1 MSFELFISLRHLKA
15 KRAQKFI
22 SLNTWISIGGVALG
36 VMALIVVIAVMSG
49 FGKDLRDKILGTNSH
64 IVVTNITRSGMDNF
78 ESVITKVMQSEGIK
92 AAAPFILNQVMLT
105 FGSKSSGVVVR
116 GVDPEREAMVS
127 DLEKNMIQ
135 GEIGI
140 LKRRK
145 KTKVGYGYDNII
157 IGKELSQ
164 KLGVQVGDAISMV
177 SPASRLTPM
186 GLIPK
191 IKLFKVVGLFES
203 GMFEYDSSLA
213 FISVQ
218 SAQRFFAMKGKVSGI
233 EIRVEDID
241 RADQIAELLQ
251 ENLGL
256 PVSESLQGQ
265 DKIAKLLQENLG
277 FPYYVR
283 DWMRMNK
290 NLFSALRLE
299 KIVMF
304 IILILIILVAAFN
317 IVSTLFMVV
326 MEKTKEIAIL
336 KSMGASRASIMKIF
350 SFQGLIIG
358 LLGTLI
364 GCVGGFTI
372 VPNLNEIVGFIENI
386 FGISAFPSDVY
397 YLDKLPSEIQ
407 YMDSLLI
414 VVFSIAICFVASLYP
429 AWRASRIDPVDGL
442 RYE

>member
-1 MSFELFISLRHLKA
+1 MSFELFISLRHLKS

-64 IVVTNITRSGMDNF
+64 IVVTNITRSGMDDF
-78 ESVITKVMQSEGIK
+78 ESVLKKVMQSDGVK

-127 DLEKNMIQ
+127 DLEKNLIQ
-135 GEIGI
+135 GEIGM

-145 KTKVGYGYDNII
+145 KNKVGPGHDNII
-157 IGKELSQ
+157 LGKELSQ
-164 KLGVQVGDAISMV
+164 KLGVQVGGAISMV

-213 FISVQ
+213 FISIQ
-218 SAQRFFAMKGKVSGI
+218 SAQRFFSMKGKVSGI

-241 RADQIAELLQ
+241 SADQIAELLQ
-251 ENLGL
+251 ENLG
-256 PVSESLQGQ
+256 
-265 DKIAKLLQENLG
+265 
-277 FPYYVR
+277 FPYYVK

-336 KSMGASRASIMKIF
+336 KSMGASRTSIMKIF

-364 GCVGGFTI
+364 GCIGGFTI

-386 FGISAFPSDVY
+386 FGITAFPSDVY

-407 YMDSLLI
+407 YMDSFLI
-414 VVFSIAICFVASLYP
+414 VVFSIFICFVASLYP
-429 AWRASRIDPVDGL
+429 AWRASRLDPVDGL

>member
-1 MSFELFISLRHLKA
+1 
-15 KRAQKFI
+15 
-22 SLNTWISIGGVALG
+22 
-36 VMALIVVIAVMSG
+36 
-49 FGKDLRDKILGTNSH
+49 
-64 IVVTNITRSGMDNF
+64 
-78 ESVITKVMQSEGIK
+78 
-92 AAAPFILNQVMLT
+92 
-105 FGSKSSGVVVR
+105 
-116 GVDPEREAMVS
+116 
-127 DLEKNMIQ
+127 
-135 GEIGI
+135 
-140 LKRRK
+140 
-145 KTKVGYGYDNII
+145 
-157 IGKELSQ
+157 
-164 KLGVQVGDAISMV
+164 MV

-213 FISVQ
+213 FISIQ
-218 SAQRFFAMKGKVSGI
+218 SAQRFFSMKGKVSGI

-241 RADQIAELLQ
+241 SADQIAE
-251 ENLGL
+251 
-256 PVSESLQGQ
+256 
-265 DKIAKLLQENLG
+265 LLQENLG

-336 KSMGASRASIMKIF
+336 KSMGASRTSIMKIF

-364 GCVGGFTI
+364 GCIGGFTI

-386 FGISAFPSDVY
+386 FGITAFPSDVY

-407 YMDSLLI
+407 YMDSFLI
-414 VVFSIAICFVASLYP
+414 VVFSIFICFVASLYP
-429 AWRASRIDPVDGL
+429 AWRASRLDPVDGL

>member
-1 MSFELFISLRHLKA
+1 MPFEFFISLRHLKA

-49 FGKDLRDKILGTNSH
+49 FGQDLRDKILGTNSH
-64 IVVTNITRSGMDNF
+64 IVVTNISRSGIEDF
-78 ESVITKVMQSEGIK
+78 ESVLKRVMRSDGIK

-105 FGSKSSGVVVR
+105 FDNKSSGVVVR

-135 GEIGI
+135 GDISM
-140 LKRRK
+140 LKTN
-145 KTKVGYGYDNII
+145 TKANAGLSRDNII
-157 IGKELSQ
+157 LGKELAH
-164 KLGVQVGDAISMV
+164 KLGVQTGDAVSMV

-191 IKLFKVVGLFES
+191 IKLYKVVGFFES

-213 FISVQ
+213 FISVK
-218 SAQRFFAMKGKVSGI
+218 SAQKFFAMKGKVSGI
-233 EIRVEDID
+233 EIRVENID
-241 RADQIAELLQ
+241 SA
-251 ENLGL
+251 
-256 PVSESLQGQ
+256 
-265 DKIAKLLQENLG
+265 DKIAGTLQETLG

-336 KSMGASRASIMKIF
+336 KSMGASSTSIIKIF

-358 LLGTLI
+358 FTGTLI
-364 GCVGGFTI
+364 GCVSGFII
-372 VPNLNEIVGFIENI
+372 VPNLNEIVGFIENL
-386 FGISAFPSDVY
+386 FGITAFPSDVY

-407 YMDSLLI
+407 YMDSFLI
-414 VVFSIAICFVASLYP
+414 VIFSIVICFLASLYP
-429 AWRASRIDPVDGL
+429 AWRASRLDPVDGL